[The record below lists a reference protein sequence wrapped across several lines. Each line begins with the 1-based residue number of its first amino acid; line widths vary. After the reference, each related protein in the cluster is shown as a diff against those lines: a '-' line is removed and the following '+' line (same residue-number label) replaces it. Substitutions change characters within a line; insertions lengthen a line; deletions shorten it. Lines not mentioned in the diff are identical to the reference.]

1 MSISQEFINNVLA
14 RTDIVSVISE
24 VVQLKGRQSS
34 NGSYMGKCPFH
45 KDNSPSFSVSGA
57 KQIYHCFGCDAGLN
71 GKQGGDA
78 ITFVRRHYEIG
89 FRNAVEQLAHRAGIK
104 VPYDWGRGR
113 TALKTNSTPVLPNP
127 PHHVPP
133 NHRKFYFFQP

>member
-71 GKQGGDA
+71 EKQGGDA
-78 ITFVRRHYEIG
+78 ITFVRRHYAIG
-89 FRNAVEQLAHRAGIK
+89 FGVAVEHIAHRAGIQ
-104 VPYDWGRGR
+104 VPDDGGCGKNVSQ
-113 TALKTNSTPVLPNP
+113 TKSKPVFALEASSS
-127 PHHVPP
+127 
-133 NHRKFYFFQP
+133 